1 MNTNWKLESIEIK
14 FKRGYSF
21 DGSIDRYEGV
31 IKFSNG
37 DNESFTFNID
47 QVKCN
52 EYIKIIAPEIVT
64 TAEVLSNKLL
74 ESLNLK

>member
-1 MNTNWKLESIEIK
+1 MNNNWKLEKIEIN

-21 DGSIDRYEGV
+21 DGSVDRYEGR
-31 IKFSNG
+31 IQFSNG

-47 QVKCN
+47 QVRCN
-52 EYIKIIAPEIVT
+52 EYIQIIAPEIVT
-64 TAEVLSNKLL
+64 TAEILSAKLL